1 MLFLKWM
8 TLLPV
13 EAPAAPIPRTVT
25 DPTVASRHLRRR
37 LPALYA
43 PPQGVR
49 QPPPPARVLHRG
61 LVCFRDRGDH
71 RNSPIRRPRFSF
83 GVAECSFGIGRS
95 CLRTGAITKEHFP
108 AVPTGKNKKKT
119 ASRRV
124 KRWVEKTSE
133 GVGKTSEGVG
143 KTSLD
148 FDDLPKWD
156 ALRSAP
162 SRRRG
167 TPASPTLSS

>member
-1 MLFLKWM
+1 MLFLKLM

-49 QPPPPARVLHRG
+49 RPPPPARVLHRG

-83 GVAECSFGIGRS
+83 GVAECSFGIGRY

-119 ASRRV
+119 QAETCQ
-124 KRWVEKTSE
+124 EKGREILESDRE
-133 GVGKTSEGVG
+133 ILGANFG
-143 KTSLD
+143 D
-148 FDDLPKWD
+148 PPKWA
-156 ALRSAP
+156 ALGNAP
-162 SRRRG
+162 SRCRG